1 MEVLNRTKSVPRV
14 KLYHIQIFAWFKSD
28 RVLFVQDDRA
38 GLELEFDM
46 VKFKAVDAIVDTI
59 TDKQMKKVTD
69 KLDDPGI
76 FDFWGATRQNK
87 KCNGYNL

>member
-1 MEVLNRTKSVPRV
+1 
-14 KLYHIQIFAWFKSD
+14 
-28 RVLFVQDDRA
+28 VLFVQDDRA

-76 FDFWGATRQNK
+76 FDF
-87 KCNGYNL
+87 